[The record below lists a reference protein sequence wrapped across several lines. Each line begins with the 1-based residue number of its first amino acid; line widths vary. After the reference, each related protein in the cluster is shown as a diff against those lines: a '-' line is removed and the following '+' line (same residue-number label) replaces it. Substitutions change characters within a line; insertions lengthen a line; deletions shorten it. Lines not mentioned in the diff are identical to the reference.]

1 MLNFQGHLVDPLVQY
16 PVSCQHRILFFSSW
30 LFRILYTKW
39 LAFPYPFFYED
50 SWQSYFTYTGEMPQ
64 NTRKLNDMPNITKA
78 VKMAKRNLNSRPQ
91 TVLLYLLSICY
102 SEQAMFLFRI
112 PWGHVSW
119 DLLLA
124 RASNSQ
130 ALHSNSLYF
139 YVTDKYT
146 RTAHSWEPW
155 NQCSHSLGWGRG
167 VIKWLKTGE
176 GHGNPLQNSCLEDP
190 HGQRSLAGFGI
201 AKHRTSQN
209 NWARTHA

>member
-1 MLNFQGHLVDPLVQY
+1 MICPTSQKQLKWQRGIWIPNLKPSFSNYSLFAT
-16 PVSCQHRILFFSSW
+16 VS
-30 LFRILYTKW
+30 
-39 LAFPYPFFYED
+39 
-50 SWQSYFTYTGEMPQ
+50 
-64 NTRKLNDMPNITKA
+64 
-78 VKMAKRNLNSRPQ
+78 KRCFCS
-91 TVLLYLLSICY
+91 
-102 SEQAMFLFRI
+102 RI
-112 PWGHVSW
+112 PWGHASW

-124 RASNSQ
+124 RASNLQ

-155 NQCSHSLGWGRG
+155 NQCSQSLGWGQG

-190 HGQRSLAGFGI
+190 HGERSLAGFGI